1 MTDGIIKIKSTQGLG
16 NEKESIELQTLGSF
30 EIKDKTVTLTYDE
43 SELFGAKVETVLEVG
58 EDTAVMRPTLVCD
71 MMRTLAFNQNHSTE
85 TACLYEMA
93 AVFDHHHPTEEGLP
107 TETQTL
113 CMGSYGE
120 DADFFTVR
128 TAVEAVLRAFGIQ
141 CEVEAGGE
149 VYHHPGRCAR
159 LIRGRDV
166 FAVIGEV
173 HPTVR
178 ENFDM
183 PKRAVIA
190 EVNLQQLLEMGKPM
204 GEMKPL
210 PRFPAMQRDLA
221 LVMDESV
228 SVGPLMADM
237 RKAAGKLLE
246 SIEMFDVYRGVQL
259 GEGKKSVAFSLTF
272 RASDRTLTDEEVT
285 KAMDKVRKVCDEKYS
300 AVIRG

>member
-1 MTDGIIKIKSTQGLG
+1 MKSLKNRLGKILQGLG
-16 NEKESIELQTLGSF
+16 
-30 EIKDKTVTLTYDE
+30 Y
-43 SELFGAKVETVLEVG
+43 LEVMNFSFIGVKEIAKLELDEGDLRLDPMAIRNPLG
-58 EDTAVMRPTLVCD
+58 EDTAVMRPTLVSS
-71 MMRTLAFNQNHSTE
+71 MLKTLSYNMNHATE
-85 TACLYEMA
+85 AANLYEMA
-93 AVFDHHHPTEEGLP
+93 AVFNHHNPTEEGLP

-113 CMGSYGE
+113 CLGSYGE

-128 TAVEAVLRAFGIQ
+128 TAAEALLRACGIQ

-149 VYHHPGRCAR
+149 KYHHPGRCAK

-173 HPTVR
+173 HPAVM

-183 PKRAVIA
+183 PRRAVIA
-190 EVNLQQLLEMGKPM
+190 EINLQQLLEMGKPM

-210 PRFPAMQRDLA
+210 PRFPAMTRDLA
-221 LVMDESV
+221 LVMEDSV
-228 SVGPLMADM
+228 NVGPLMSAM
-237 RKAAGKLLE
+237 KKAAGNLLE
-246 SIEMFDVYRGVQL
+246 TIEMFDVYRGAQV

-272 RASDRTLTDEEVT
+272 RASDRTLTDEEIT
-285 KAMDKVRKVCDEKYS
+285 KAMDKVQKTCAEKFE